1 MYDCDAWIKYPHLHK
16 WFNKLWLAER
26 LGYVCGPTGVGVPKK
41 GYYIVKPIYN
51 LSGMGAGAEKRW
63 LVPEHDVVIPG
74 YFWCEYF
81 EGTQF
86 TYDLEW
92 QWDGPPFWKVIRAHR
107 CDKKNNQRFTKFT
120 REILLTKLTPPHFFY
135 ELSDVG
141 VINVEMIDDK
151 IIEIHLRPNP
161 DPDRDEVIPI
171 FADEQQKIVAFLDQG
186 YEWIESPDD
195 ADGLLDTARLGF
207 LVR

>member
-1 MYDCDAWIKYPHLHK
+1 
-16 WFNKLWLAER
+16 
-26 LGYVCGPTGVGVPKK
+26 
-41 GYYIVKPIYN
+41 
-51 LSGMGAGAEKRW
+51 
-63 LVPEHDVVIPG
+63 
-74 YFWCEYF
+74 
-81 EGTQF
+81 
-86 TYDLEW
+86 
-92 QWDGPPFWKVIRAHR
+92 
-107 CDKKNNQRFTKFT
+107 
-120 REILLTKLTPPHFFY
+120 
-135 ELSDVG
+135 
-141 VINVEMIDDK
+141 MIDDK